1 MRFTPAIYEHAA
13 RLIHVTPWQASRDR
27 ELLVKGHAAA
37 YRRYRHTPIVV
48 GIDIYNLEA
57 EAYGAVITE
66 PDGNGIPSISAHP
79 CATVAEI
86 MDLPVLDPATAGRI
100 PMIIEAGRELK
111 ALFPE
116 AHVKIPV
123 SGPFSLAS
131 NLVGFDNLLMDCV
144 MAPGS
149 VAAALDNLVKGQ
161 VSFAKAIHHAGLGV
175 TTFESAATPPLLSPD
190 MFRDIVL
197 PVLKTFLDA
206 IVDVTGQSIACI
218 IGGDTAPILEHLME
232 THPSYVICP
241 SETDQAEFM
250 RKMTQWPEVMVR
262 VNMDPGV
269 ITAGDADAIRREV
282 DRVCTLASDRENAC
296 LGSGVLPYEAEPE
309 AVEWIQEYLTEART

>member
-1 MRFTPAIYEHAA
+1 MNFTPAIYEYAA
-13 RLIHVTPWQASRDR
+13 RLIGVSPWQASRDC
-27 ELLVKGHAAA
+27 ELLVQGHATA
-37 YRRYRHTPIVV
+37 YRRYHHSPIVV

-57 EAYGAVITE
+57 EAYGATIAE
-66 PDGNGIPSISAHP
+66 PDGNCIPSIATYP

-86 MDLPVLDPATAGRI
+86 VNLVPLDPATAGRV
-100 PMIIEAGRELK
+100 PMVIEAGRKLK

-116 AHVKIPV
+116 ADIKVPV

-131 NLVGFDNLLMDCV
+131 NLVGFDHLLMDCV
-144 MAPGS
+144 MAPGD
-149 VAAALDNLVKGQ
+149 VAAALDHLVAGQ
-161 VSFAKAIHHAGLGV
+161 ISFANAIHHAGLGI
-175 TTFESAATPPLLSPD
+175 TTFESAATPPLISPD

-197 PVLKTFLDA
+197 PVLKQFLDA
-206 IVDVTGQSIACI
+206 IANVTGKNIPCI
-218 IGGDTAPILEHLME
+218 IGGDTSPILEYLME

-250 RKMTQWPEVMVR
+250 RKMTLWPEVMVR

-269 ITAGDADAIRREV
+269 MTGRDANAIRRQV
-282 DRVCTLASDRENAC
+282 DCVRALASDRANAC

-309 AVEWIQEYLTEART
+309 AVEIVQEYLTQARK